1 MNQPSPGHPQE
12 TPPSSTNPGPPSLT
26 RRAARITRA
35 VPQVVACRQTAAHIW
50 GLQVLPAPEADWPV
64 ELIAPGHLVI
74 PGCVTYLAPLPDEDI
89 TDHKGVRITTME
101 RTALDCARWLPRM
114 EAVAIV
120 DQFARKGIDLAALWH
135 RPLNSWRLRDT
146 LSLADRGA
154 ASPRESWL
162 RVLLID
168 GGLPRPTTQ
177 IRVALAED
185 RFAYLDMG
193 WEEFKVAVEYDG
205 RQHHTSAADQQR
217 DADRREELRRR
228 GWRVIAVRRD
238 VIPGH
243 IADLLH
249 HVADALIER
258 GWRPGPHGTNR
269 ILSRIRAARRSSR
282 FRLPT
287 RPTTPG
293 HSTHRATK
301 PTAIA
306 EQPEPPTRNITQ
318 ADRRGKGPRDGAHP
332 MRRPPPAPLPMR
344 HRRPV
349 WRLRSPLPAANPW
362 HVISIALSP

>member
-1 MNQPSPGHPQE
+1 MNQPSSGHPRE
-12 TPPSSTNPGPPSLT
+12 TPPSSTGPRPPSLT
-26 RRAARITRA
+26 QRAARITRA
-35 VPQVVACRQTAAHIW
+35 LPQVVACRQTAAHIW

-64 ELIAPGHLVI
+64 ELTAPGHLVI

-89 TDHKGVRITTME
+89 AEHNGVRITTME

-205 RQHHTSAADQQR
+205 QQHHTSAADQQR

-293 HSTHRATK
+293 HSTHQARSHRRTTRTADPK
-301 PTAIA
+301 PHT
-306 EQPEPPTRNITQ
+306 
-318 ADRRGKGPRDGAHP
+318 DRTLWEGRRDDVHP
-332 MRRPPPAPLPMR
+332 MR
-344 HRRPV
+344 
-349 WRLRSPLPAANPW
+349 SPLQHDRCGAGVRYGDYAARVPAAIASDA
-362 HVISIALSP
+362 ISIALLP